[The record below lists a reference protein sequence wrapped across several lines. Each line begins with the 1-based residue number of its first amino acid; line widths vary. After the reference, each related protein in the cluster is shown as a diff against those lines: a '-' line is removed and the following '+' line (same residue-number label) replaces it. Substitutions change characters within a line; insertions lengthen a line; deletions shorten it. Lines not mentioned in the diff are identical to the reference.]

1 MLKIPARLVNTA
13 RSTEALRTTLTHV
26 RQEPIE
32 MQSRLLIATTSAKS
46 VRQENSARFTDSPKI
61 QRVMQLTIVRRDIS
75 ARMRTMA
82 AGRQGPTVTATCL
95 ALITVTTRI
104 LVVFVQSE
112 VIALRQWLNQNR
124 ARKTSSAHTK
134 VLAIPTCYWQVE
146 ITTAQRDTIARAAQ
160 SQTRRTIDLMKSR
173 ANSARSARTESTAK
187 KENHQSAV
195 RIIST
200 ILKRV
205 LLSLLNAANV
215 NLEKYAQA
223 GLQIPIVLVEA
234 IAMAL

>member
-1 MLKIPARLVNTA
+1 MLTILARLANTVK
-13 RSTEALRTTLTHV
+13 STEALLTTLTHV
-26 RQEPIE
+26 RQEPTE
-32 MQSRLLIATTSAKS
+32 MQLRLLIAMTSAKF
-46 VRQENSARFTDSPKI
+46 VRQENSARFTDSLRI
-61 QRVMQLTIVRRDIS
+61 QQAIQLIIVKRDIS
-75 ARMRTMA
+75 ARMKTMA

-124 ARKTSSAHTK
+124 ARKTSSARTK
-134 VLAIPTCYWQVE
+134 VLGIPTCHCKVE
-146 ITTAQRDTIARAAQ
+146 ITTAQRDTTARAEQ

-173 ANSARSARTESTAK
+173 ANSARSARTENTAK
-187 KENHQSAV
+187 KENRQLAV

-205 LLSLLNAANV
+205 FLNLLNAVNV
-215 NLEKYAQA
+215 NQEKYAQA
-223 GLQIPIVLVEA
+223 VSLIQIVLVENT
-234 IAMAL
+234 ALAL